1 MNIPNMSLEVLN
13 QVAVDKTML
22 ATNLP
27 EMADCTGIGIDP
39 KTEIQNKFPLVAWL
53 LGTELTRRVRAAI
66 DDKGSCIVH
75 KNGDGK
81 WVIEVPRE
89 IWSLV
94 PEASEAQECCWQPF
108 DFAKCEGNVPLN
120 MLCLKDCDSIMDRLV
135 GMNVNFGS
143 NIAGLAS
150 TGDSLND
157 LKARVARL
165 SMAFYTAHTAVL
177 GLDNTY
183 TNILKPFHG
192 LMQVMEN
199 PAIATLDGTNILQ
212 AFDSLWCRLSIMGF
226 DASGIRLALN
236 PVTYQGVLAAI
247 QPDMYGRYPEGWT
260 RNGDTVSFH
269 GMAFL
274 EDKLVPVDIEDQVGE
289 IWVLAS
295 SSVGLYLATDLMPAQ
310 DYIRFSGDFA
320 KTPEQGCGE
329 ECTYYYNLGT
339 ALGNNANK
347 LARIVDVP
355 FSGACAS
362 VIGDLEGLVTPQTLI
377 PRV

>member
-1 MNIPNMSLEVLN
+1 MNIPNMSLEALS

-27 EMADCTGIGIDP
+27 ELADCTGIGLDP
-39 KTEIQNKFPLVAWL
+39 KTEIQNRFPLVTWL

-66 DDKGSCIVH
+66 EDAGSCIMH

-81 WVIEVPRE
+81 WVIETPRE
-89 IWSLV
+89 LWSLV
-94 PEASEAQECCWQPF
+94 PEASETQECCWQPI

-120 MLCLKDCDSIMDRLV
+120 LLCLKDCDSIMDNLV

-150 TGDSLND
+150 KSDSLND
-157 LKARVARL
+157 IKRRIARL
-165 SMAFYTAHTAVL
+165 SMAFFTAHTVVL

-199 PAIATLDGTNILQ
+199 PAIATIDGTNILQ
-212 AFDSLWCRLSIMGF
+212 AFDSAWCRLSIIG
-226 DASGIRLALN
+226 DVSGLTFALN

-247 QPDMYGRYPEGWT
+247 QPDQFGRYPEGWS
-260 RNGDTVSFH
+260 RNGDNVTFH
-269 GMAFL
+269 GISFIQ
-274 EDKLVPVDIEDQVGE
+274 DKLVPVDVEDQVGE
-289 IWVLAS
+289 IWMLAS
-295 SSVGLYLATDLMPAQ
+295 SSVGLYLGTDLMPAD
-310 DYIRFSGDFA
+310 DYIRYSGDFA
-320 KTPEQGCGE
+320 KTPAQGCGE
-329 ECTYYYNLGT
+329 ECTYYYNFGT

-347 LARIVDVP
+347 LLRIVDVP

-362 VIGDLEGLVTPQTLI
+362 VIGTLEGLVTPQTLI
-377 PRV
+377 PHI